1 MDAKMF
7 GKGKIQ
13 WHLRIIML
21 NMKMVVTILLV
32 MVLTM
37 LVVIKK
43 VVMII
48 LRVKVL
54 VTVVVVLNSAGGRIL
69 CIVRNYHSLKKTAEG
84 NRNFRDKFYSLFRS
98 VLNVF

>member
-1 MDAKMF
+1 M
-7 GKGKIQ
+7 
-13 WHLRIIML
+13 
-21 NMKMVVTILLV
+21 
-32 MVLTM
+32 
-37 LVVIKK
+37 
-43 VVMII
+43 
-48 LRVKVL
+48 L